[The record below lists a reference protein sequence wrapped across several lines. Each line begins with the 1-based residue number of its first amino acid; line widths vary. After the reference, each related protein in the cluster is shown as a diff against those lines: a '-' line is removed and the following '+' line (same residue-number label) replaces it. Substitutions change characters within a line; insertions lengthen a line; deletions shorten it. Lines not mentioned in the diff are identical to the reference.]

1 MQPPDRVIMIRS
13 ATNNFDSFFEER
25 KYITFKNH
33 LYNYLLRKRAVEK
46 ALQDDEPELIL
57 EVGSGISPVM
67 TLARSIIYSD
77 LSFTAMKA
85 LKQSLGKGWYVVAD
99 GMQLPFKSGVFSHT
113 VSSEVLEHLDDDQ
126 GAINEMARV
135 MMPDGHS
142 IVTFPHK
149 KFYFANDDR
158 FVNHYRRYELND
170 MIDRLNRAGLH
181 HVRIQKILGPLEKA
195 TMSFLVFCYAVM
207 QKLNKNRKDKVVK
220 KKPVAVFQGLVFM
233 FKWTNRIYMA
243 LVWLDAHIW
252 PRSLSTILLIKSI
265 KSERIGMP
273 SQEWQPTPDV

>member
-1 MQPPDRVIMIRS
+1 MYRPT
-13 ATNNFDSFFEER
+13 TNNFDSFFEDR

-67 TLARSIIYSD
+67 TRARSIIYSD
-77 LSFTAMKA
+77 FSFTAMKA
-85 LKQSLGKGWYVVAD
+85 LKQSSDRGCYVVAD
-99 GMQLPFKSGVFSHT
+99 GMHLPFKSGVFSHT

-170 MIDRLNRAGLH
+170 MIERLNRAGLH
-181 HVRIQKILGPLEKA
+181 PVRIKKILGPLEKA
-195 TMSFLVFCYAVM
+195 TMSFLVFCYAVT
-207 QKLNKNRKDKVVK
+207 QKLNKK
-220 KKPVAVFQGLVFM
+220 KKNKVIRKKPFVVAKGFVVL
-233 FKWTNRIYMA
+233 FKWANLIYLTLA
-243 LVWLDAHIW
+243 WLDAQIW
-252 PRSLSTILLIKSI
+252 PRSLSTILIINSI
-265 KSERIGMP
+265 KSQKIGIP
-273 SQEWQPTPDV
+273 SPK